1 MCGIVGYVGPK
12 NVVPLIIEGLRRL
25 EYRGYDSAGIAVAG
39 RPASITGQQD
49 NPAKLD
55 VRRAPGKLANLEA
68 VLREHPLQGTYG
80 IGHTRWATHGRPTE
94 ENAHPHRDGTGT
106 LVVVHNGIVENYL
119 SLKHDLIAHGHK
131 FQSETDTEIIAHLIE
146 DELNKAASAI
156 PAGATDEANNAEA
169 ILTAPPSTIPL
180 EEAVRRA
187 VKRLTGAF
195 AIGVLSA
202 LEPDKLV
209 AARLGPPAVIGIG
222 DGEFFLA
229 SDVPGILH
237 HTRDIVFLNDGEVAI
252 LTKSGVTYT
261 DFDNNPVQR
270 TPTRITWDPIQ
281 AEKAG
286 YKHFMLKEINE
297 QPRAVRDTTL
307 GRVSLDSGE
316 VFLPDLKLSTEELQQ
331 ATSMTIA
338 ACGTSWHSALAGK
351 FMIERLARLPVDVD
365 YASEYRYRDPIPGSL
380 GLLIT
385 QSGETADTI
394 AAQLEMVNKGTPTL
408 AICNVVGS
416 AITRKA
422 QGVIT
427 TNAGPEIG
435 VASTKAFT
443 AQLTA
448 LFTLALYL
456 GQQRGHVSPEQTKHY
471 VDELAKVPQKLEE
484 ILRSVDDQCCDLAKS
499 FSTARDFLFLGRGI
513 HYPIALEGALKL
525 KEISYIHAEGYPAGE
540 MKHGPNALIDE
551 TLPVVCI
558 ATKDPADPTSV
569 LKYEKTLSNIQEV
582 TARSGRVIAIATAP
596 FQYDQDRFEG
606 SSSTE
611 TEAENWQFPTGSV
624 GNSGEAIREQLKAR
638 AAHEQQEHEHLKSL
652 VEHVIT
658 IPAAPELLLPILE
671 VVPLQLLAYHIA
683 VRRGCDVDQP
693 RNLAKSVTVE

>member
-1 MCGIVGYVGPK
+1 MCGIVGYIGPQP
-12 NVVPLIIEGLRRL
+12 VVPVIIEGLRRL

-39 RPASITGQQD
+39 NSAG
-49 NPAKLD
+49 LEL
-55 VRRAPGKLANLEA
+55 RRAPGKLRNLEA
-68 VLREHPLQGTYG
+68 VIADSPIHGTFG

-94 ENAHPHRDGTGT
+94 ENAHPHRDCTGS

-119 SLKHDLIAHGHK
+119 ALKSELIGRGHK
-131 FQSETDTEIIAHLIE
+131 FVTETDTEIIAHLIE
-146 DELNKAASAI
+146 EEFSR
-156 PAGATDEANNAEA
+156 
-169 ILTAPPSTIPL
+169 APGIVL
-180 EEAVRRA
+180 EDAVRHA

-195 AIGVLSA
+195 AIGILSA
-202 LEPDKLV
+202 SEPNKLV
-209 AARLGPPAVIGIG
+209 AARMGPPAVIGIG

-237 HTRDIVFLNDGEVAI
+237 HTRNIHFLADGELAVLTPAGVA
-252 LTKSGVTYT
+252 LT
-261 DFDNNPVQR
+261 DFEGAKIPLKVQ
-270 TPTRITWDPIQ
+270 RITWDPIQ

-297 QPRAVRDTTL
+297 QPRAIRDTTL
-307 GRVSLDSGE
+307 GRVSLDTGK
-316 VFLPDLKLSTEELQQ
+316 VFLDNIAITPEEFRTASQI
-331 ATSMTIA
+331 TIA
-338 ACGTSWHSALAGK
+338 ACGTSWHAGLAGK

-365 YASEYRYRDPIPGSL
+365 YASEYRYRDPIADPHAI

-385 QSGETADTI
+385 QSGETADTL
-394 AAQLEMVNKGTPTL
+394 AAQAELIAKGSKTL

-422 QGVIT
+422 AGTIT

-448 LFTLALYL
+448 LFVLALHL
-456 GQQRGHVSPEQTKHY
+456 AQVRGTISEAESLHL
-471 VDELAKVPQKLEE
+471 VDELSKLPGKVEE
-484 ILRSVDDQCCDLAKS
+484 VLRSVDDQCQHLAKT
-499 FSTARDFLFLGRGI
+499 FHTANDFLFLGRGV

-551 TLPVVCI
+551 TLPVVTI
-558 ATKDPADPTSV
+558 ATKDPTDPSSV

-582 TARSGRVIAIATAP
+582 TARSGRVIAIAI
-596 FQYDQDRFEG
+596 EG
-606 SSSTE
+606 DE
-611 TEAENWQFPTGSV
+611 E
-624 GNSGEAIREQLKAR
+624 IK
-638 AAHEQQEHEHLKSL
+638 HL
-652 VEHVIT
+652 VEHT
-658 IPAAPELLLPILE
+658 IQIPQAPELLLPVLE
-671 VVPLQLLAYHIA
+671 VIPLQLLAYHIA